1 MWSSWCFSTSVYW
14 FIQDRSVCVAVYLLA
29 CHHVSL
35 EYETLAISSRQNGEY
50 VSLHQQTFNCGFLFL
65 LSKFK
70 LETDWNLDKTLEIHA
85 FNCSSCSVF
94 TVEPAVDYQ
103 TKLIDS
109 FVAFAAF
116 RPMVFNFAQ
125 AKQKWKNYRD
135 QGRLTFFVPPH
146 QTPPRRIAFL
156 LNSLFAARACA
167 PKCEPARRLS
177 LI

>member
-1 MWSSWCFSTSVYW
+1 MWSSWCFSTSMYW

-125 AKQKWKNYRD
+125 AKQKWKFYRD
-135 QGRLTFFVPPH
+135 QGRLTFFAPRH
-146 QTPPRRIAFL
+146 QTPPEGSL
-156 LNSLFAARACA
+156 SLFFKIRSLPLARVL
-167 PKCEPARRLS
+167 PNVS
-177 LI
+177 LLAG

>member
-1 MWSSWCFSTSVYW
+1 MWSSWCFSTSMYW

-116 RPMVFNFAQ
+116 F
-125 AKQKWKNYRD
+125 D
-135 QGRLTFFVPPH
+135 QWYLTSL
-146 QTPPRRIAFL
+146 RRSRNEKITEI
-156 LNSLFAARACA
+156 RAGS
-167 PKCEPARRLS
+167 LS
-177 LI
+177 LCLLTRLLPAGSPSFWIHSLPLARVLPNVSLLAG